1 MKYKVHIRRQE
12 TMSDINKRISAIGC
26 VPVIKL
32 DNPEQDIVPL
42 AKALCAG
49 GDGSGRIQR

>member
-1 MKYKVHIRRQE
+1 
-12 TMSDINKRISAIGC
+12 MSDINKRISAIGC

-32 DNPEQDIVPL
+32 DNPEQDVVPL
-42 AKALCAG
+42 AKSLCAG